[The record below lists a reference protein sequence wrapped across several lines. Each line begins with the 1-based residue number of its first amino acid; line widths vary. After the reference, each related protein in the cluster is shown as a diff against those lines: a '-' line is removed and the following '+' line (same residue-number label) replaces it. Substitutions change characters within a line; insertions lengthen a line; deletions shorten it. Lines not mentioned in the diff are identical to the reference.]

1 MEDPTYIIYFW
12 LGDDLIDLY
21 FKLCGTNMLHKK
33 QIIHK
38 IYNEMTDRRET
49 RIIYCQLN
57 VLCSRVWVSIHTKVK
72 FHPFFRAK
80 SGLEGIFCWFEKERE
95 KGSKNCLQ
103 SFTSFKG
110 FQGGSC
116 FMFTL
121 QQELI
126 HLAMGLVLQAG
137 QFRQS
142 TRICLATNVVFSFF
156 FLTEM
161 RLFRTFN
168 FFVRS
173 CKVALKSF

>member
-1 MEDPTYIIYFW
+1 
-12 LGDDLIDLY
+12 
-21 FKLCGTNMLHKK
+21 
-33 QIIHK
+33 
-38 IYNEMTDRRET
+38 MTDRRET

-57 VLCSRVWVSIHTKVK
+57 VLCSRLWVSIHTKVK
-72 FHPFFRAK
+72 FHPFLGQSLVLK
-80 SGLEGIFCWFEKERE
+80 EYSVGLKKKKGE

-126 HLAMGLVLQAG
+126 HRAMGLVLQAG

-142 TRICLATNVVFSFF
+142 INKDCLATNVVSSFF
-156 FLTEM
+156 HQRKWDF
-161 RLFRTFN
+161 FCTFN